1 MHAYDHFLRDAS
13 RVLGEKMNV
22 SLTVGFAST
31 KDDKVVNNVGVVIVP
46 YDAASMN
53 TLQSFQE
60 AFRAAAPMAAATN
73 FLARCRHRF
82 VHWIVDATSFRRR
95 IDLTITSFAVR
106 TTNPSRVQCMIIP
119 QAPVVEKAYASL
131 VSEICS
137 NEDFFVVT
145 ACVTTTVRN
154 DHDWVSLGFTK
165 V

>member
-60 AFRAAAPMAAATN
+60 AFRAAAPIGRHDEEVIVAANLAN
-73 FLARCRHRF
+73 EARVGFLH
-82 VHWIVDATSFRRR
+82 DRRLR
-95 IDLTITSFAVR
+95 YNHAL
-106 TTNPSRVQCMIIP
+106 NP
-119 QAPVVEKAYASL
+119 
-131 VSEICS
+131 
-137 NEDFFVVT
+137 
-145 ACVTTTVRN
+145 
-154 DHDWVSLGFTK
+154 
-165 V
+165 